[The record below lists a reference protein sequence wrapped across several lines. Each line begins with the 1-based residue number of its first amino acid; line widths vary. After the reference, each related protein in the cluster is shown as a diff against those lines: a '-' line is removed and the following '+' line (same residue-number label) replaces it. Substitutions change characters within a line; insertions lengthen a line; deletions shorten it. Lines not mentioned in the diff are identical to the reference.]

1 MLLSKLKNKKI
12 ILGSASPRRQEL
24 LKSLGI
30 DFEIRVSDLK
40 EKYPKNL
47 KEKEI
52 SEFLATQKSEHLSK
66 MLKGEELL
74 ITADTIV
81 VKGDRVLNKPKDKL
95 EAKEMLEFL
104 SGDEHL
110 VITSVCLRDQ
120 QNQVVFSSVTKVF
133 FKSLSAA
140 EIDFYVKEYKPFDK
154 AGAYGIQEWIGLVG
168 IEKIEGSYFNV
179 VGLPVVKLYQK
190 LIQFVAL

>member
-40 EKYPKNL
+40 EKYPNNL

-66 MLKGEELL
+66 MLKGEEIL

>member
-1 MLLSKLKNKKI
+1 MLSDLLKDKKI
-12 ILGSASPRRQEL
+12 ILGSASPRRQDL
-24 LKSLGI
+24 LKSI
-30 DFEIRVSDLK
+30 INDFEIKVSDLK

-52 SEFLATQKSEHLSK
+52 SEFLAIQKSDIFSIKIKTNEI
-66 MLKGEELL
+66 L

-81 VKGDRVLNKPKDKL
+81 IKGYQILNKPKNKTQ
-95 EAKEMLEFL
+95 AKEMLAFL
-104 SGDEHL
+104 SDSEHK
-110 VITSVCLRDQ
+110 VITSVCLRNQ
-120 QNQVVFSSVTKVF
+120 QKKLVFSSITKVF

>member
-95 EAKEMLEFL
+95 EAKEMLEYI
-104 SGDEHL
+104 SGDAHL

-179 VGLPVVKLYQK
+179 VGLPIAKLYQN

>member
-1 MLLSKLKNKKI
+1 MLLIKLKNKKI

-52 SEFLATQKSEHLSK
+52 SEFLATQKSEYLSK
-66 MLKGEELL
+66 TLKGEEIL

-95 EAKEMLEFL
+95 EAKEMLEYL

-179 VGLPVVKLYQK
+179 VGLPISKLYQN

>member
-95 EAKEMLEFL
+95 EAKEMLEYL

-179 VGLPVVKLYQK
+179 VGLPIAKLYQN

>member
-52 SEFLATQKSEHLSK
+52 SEFLAIQKSDALLNTIKANEI
-66 MLKGEELL
+66 L

-81 VKGDRVLNKPKDKL
+81 IKGDRILNKPKDKK
-95 EAKEMLEFL
+95 EAK
-104 SGDEHL
+104 SG
-110 VITSVCLRDQ
+110 
-120 QNQVVFSSVTKVF
+120 KM
-133 FKSLSAA
+133 
-140 EIDFYVKEYKPFDK
+140 
-154 AGAYGIQEWIGLVG
+154 
-168 IEKIEGSYFNV
+168 
-179 VGLPVVKLYQK
+179 
-190 LIQFVAL
+190 